1 MMLQPINVILL
12 GRPYL
17 AISSY
22 ALAFFVFVGIAT
34 VSFLGLL
41 ESHRALGD
49 QWDALERLNGRM
61 RGAQRTVLADVPS
74 HPRAVFHEGESAAI
88 AHATLLQRAAQI
100 IARAGGT
107 LYSSEVQADLP
118 QEKSK
123 SIKVTTV
130 LEIDQGGLQA
140 MVYNIETSEP
150 LLFIESMLINT
161 PPGGEKKLR
170 VVMQISGQWA
180 GAK

>member
-1 MMLQPINVILL
+1 MMSKWINVILI

-22 ALAFFVFVGIAT
+22 GLAFLVFVGIA
-34 VSFLGLL
+34 SFSLLGLL
-41 ESHRALGD
+41 ESHRARGD

-61 RGAQRTVLADVPS
+61 RGQRTVLADVPS
-74 HPRAVFHEGESAAI
+74 HPRPVLHEGESAAI
-88 AHATLLQRAAQI
+88 AHATLLQRVAQI
-100 IARAGGT
+100 IAHAGGT
-107 LYSSEVQADLP
+107 LNSSEVQADLP

-123 SIKVTTV
+123 SIKITTI
-130 LEIDQGGLQA
+130 LEIDQGGLQP
-140 MVYNIETSEP
+140 MIYNIETSEP

-161 PPGGEKKLR
+161 PSGGEQKLR